1 MQAEL
6 NKDTKALIL
15 QDFEMEG
22 QDPLV
27 SEEALFNLLADRIT
41 YMIEHKLDFL
51 LSLMY
56 RLDVKEDKVQFA
68 LSPLAPDP
76 PNIGLAKLVMD
87 RQRVRMATKL
97 HYKQPTLEDLDE
109 ELKF

>member
-1 MQAEL
+1 MQPEL
-6 NKDTKALIL
+6 NEDTKTLIL

-27 SEEALFNLLADRIT
+27 SEDELFAMLADRIA

-56 RLDVKEDKVQFA
+56 RLDVKEAKVQFA

-76 PNIGLAKLVMD
+76 PHIGLAKLVME

-97 HYKQPTLEDLDE
+97 HYKQPKLEDIDE